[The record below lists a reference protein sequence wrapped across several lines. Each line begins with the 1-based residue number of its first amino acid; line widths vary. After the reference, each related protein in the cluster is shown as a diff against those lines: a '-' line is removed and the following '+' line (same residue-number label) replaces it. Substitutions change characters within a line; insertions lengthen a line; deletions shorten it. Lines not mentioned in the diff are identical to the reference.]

1 MKFATVFAS
10 VVILGVSKAE
20 HLPTQRTEAQALKFR
35 SPLRT
40 PRRTWESALKYS
52 PFRLPAPAAAPL
64 PLSTCLL
71 TVTKLARMTMNPF
84 AQRMANSNSCKLGV
98 AACQYPTEGLA
109 KNADGPCKQLET
121 KSSSSR
127 L

>member
-1 MKFATVFAS
+1 
-10 VVILGVSKAE
+10 
-20 HLPTQRTEAQALKFR
+20 
-35 SPLRT
+35 
-40 PRRTWESALKYS
+40 
-52 PFRLPAPAAAPL
+52 
-64 PLSTCLL
+64 
-71 TVTKLARMTMNPF
+71 MNPF

-127 L
+127 SLWGKESGF